1 MEQNPLKKKRTDSY
15 SKKRRRNLK
24 SLMSKTQKLNIMQ
37 PIPRKV
43 KNVNIYPY
51 IDWKGGGV
59 GPVILPVIEGASG
72 TYAVGTLM
80 TSIFYNLDLTTA
92 TQKSKLG
99 VHQRYVAIGETEDGT
114 PFNTP
119 WMYCTNAGDQPEF
132 GRTITLLKQEN
143 DSVDAEFL
151 PQYITLGPLTDIT
164 VTQSFPPPAIGEILL
179 IENGSGNV
187 IATRTGTPHEMGV
200 EVKSGNRVGQLRAGF
215 KNIMITGKNKDG
227 QTFTM
232 GNLTCINPNE
242 PTIFLHQFG
251 PFE

>member
-1 MEQNPLKKKRTDSY
+1 
-15 SKKRRRNLK
+15 
-24 SLMSKTQKLNIMQ
+24 MQ

-43 KNVNIYPY
+43 KNVKVYPY

-59 GPVILPVIEGASG
+59 GPVILPVIEGGSG
-72 TYAVGTLM
+72 TYAVGTLL
-80 TSIFYNLDLTTA
+80 TSVFYNLNLA
-92 TQKSKLG
+92 SGEQKTKLG
-99 VHQRYVAIGETEDGT
+99 IHQRYFATGETEDGSSFT
-114 PFNTP
+114 TP
-119 WMYCTNAGDQPEF
+119 WLYCTNAGDKPEF
-132 GRTITLLKQEN
+132 GRTITLLKPEN
-143 DSVDAEFL
+143 DTLHAEIL
-151 PQYITLGPLTDIT
+151 PEYITLGPLTDIT

-200 EVKSGNRVGQLRAGF
+200 EVKSGNRVGQLRPGL

-242 PTIFLHQFG
+242 PAIFLHQFG